1 MMADSA
7 AGAASAGNSLSATTS
22 RAVIFDIGSVI
33 VRVNLGRALAVVGA
47 SAGAGQSP
55 EQMWAAIQADPLWD
69 DWQKGKIGPHEWH
82 RHLSQ
87 KFGTTLDFDAFC
99 DAWNRVLEP
108 EPILGDELFRELGTR
123 CRLAL
128 LSNTDVIHVAY
139 MEKNF
144 SFMQYFPVRIYS
156 CRVGVCKPAPEIYL
170 RALQEVGVSA
180 GEALYI
186 DDIEENVQAARKIG
200 MLALRFTGVDPLYDA
215 LRRLK
220 LLTT

>member
-7 AGAASAGNSLSATTS
+7 AGAPSAGNSLSATPP

-33 VRVNLGRALAVVGA
+33 VRVNVGRALAVVRGTGA
-47 SAGAGQSP
+47 AGLSP
-55 EQMWAAIQADPLWD
+55 EQMWATIPADPLWL
-69 DWQKGKIGPHEWH
+69 DWQTGKLAPHAWY

-87 KFGTTLDFDAFC
+87 KFGTALDFAAFC

-108 EPILGDELFRELGTR
+108 KPIISDELFREIGTR

-144 SFMQYFPVRIYS
+144 SFMQYFPARIYS
-156 CRVGVCKPAPEIYL
+156 CRVGMCKPAPEIYRL
-170 RALQEVGVSA
+170 ALQEVGVSA

-186 DDIEENVQAARKIG
+186 DDIEENVQAALEIG
-200 MLALRFTGVDPLYDA
+200 MLALRFTGVDALDDE
-215 LRRLK
+215 LRRHQ

>member
-87 KFGTTLDFDAFC
+87 KFGTTLDFDVFC
-99 DAWNRVLEP
+99 DAWNR
-108 EPILGDELFRELGTR
+108 R

>member
-1 MMADSA
+1 
-7 AGAASAGNSLSATTS
+7 
-22 RAVIFDIGSVI
+22 
-33 VRVNLGRALAVVGA
+33 
-47 SAGAGQSP
+47 
-55 EQMWAAIQADPLWD
+55 
-69 DWQKGKIGPHEWH
+69 
-82 RHLSQ
+82 
-87 KFGTTLDFDAFC
+87 
-99 DAWNRVLEP
+99 
-108 EPILGDELFRELGTR
+108 
-123 CRLAL
+123 
-128 LSNTDVIHVAY
+128 
-139 MEKNF
+139 
-144 SFMQYFPVRIYS
+144 MQYFPVRIYS